1 MAHTK
6 LFDKSGPYTTYWH
19 DEPDATVTIDTQQD
33 VEHVLE
39 TNKRQFN
46 DYGDKRTPGKMGELH
61 QVASVPLNVWDRWM
75 LETGGAIKKDKKLLA
90 RYLNSPE
97 FRYFKTSPMKV

>member
-19 DEPDATVTIDTQQD
+19 DEPDGSITIESVQD

-39 TNKRQFN
+39 SINRQFN

-61 QVASVPLNVWDRWM
+61 HVGSVPVVVWDRWM
-75 LETGGAIKKDKKLLA
+75 QETNGAIAKDHKLAA
-90 RYLNSPE
+90 RYLNDPE
-97 FRYFKTSPMKV
+97 FKYFKTSPMKV